1 METSIEKRTNLIARI
16 VPFMLCIGCIL
27 PILGCQLA
35 ASNSNAAGVQAVE
48 SGQPMAALNHFNKAL
63 AHNPTNADAYYNLA
77 STYHEMGKK
86 EGDATKLQQA
96 ESLYNSCLDISPD
109 HVDCHRGLAV
119 LLVDT
124 KRSDKAY
131 TLLERWSTQ
140 SPQLADPKIELARL
154 YEEFGEKQNAM
165 TQLNQ
170 ALVLDANNSRA
181 WSAMG
186 HLREESGD
194 LPQALANYQRSYQLN
209 NFDNGVG
216 TKIASLQRQGIQTT
230 APLSPGGDTRFAQ
243 NPNTTR
249 RY

>member
-1 METSIEKRTNLIARI
+1 M
-16 VPFMLCIGCIL
+16 
-27 PILGCQLA
+27 LGCQLA
-35 ASNSNAAGVQAVE
+35 ASNSNAAGVKSVE
-48 SGQPMAALNHFNKAL
+48 SGEPMAAMYHFNKAL
-63 AHNPTNADAYYNLA
+63 AHDPKNADAYYNLA
-77 STYHEMGKK
+77 ATYHELGKK
-86 EGDATKLQQA
+86 EGDAGKLNQA
-96 ESLYNSCLDISPD
+96 EQYYNTCLDASPD

-131 TLLERWSTQ
+131 ILLKQWAIR

-154 YEEFGEKQNAM
+154 YEEFGDKQNAM

-170 ALVLDANNSRA
+170 ALVVDVNNSRA

-209 NFDNGVG
+209 NFDTGVG

-230 APLSPGGDTRFAQ
+230 APLAPGGDTRFAQ
-243 NPNTTR
+243 NPNSIR